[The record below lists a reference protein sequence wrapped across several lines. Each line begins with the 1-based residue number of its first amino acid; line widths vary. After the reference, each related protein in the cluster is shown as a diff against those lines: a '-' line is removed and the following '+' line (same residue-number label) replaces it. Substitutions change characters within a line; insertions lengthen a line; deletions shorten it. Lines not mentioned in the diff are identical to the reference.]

1 MIYNYIT
8 YIVKYKKDRYCLNK
22 ELEEFETRNKDN
34 SCKSIL
40 ISTPTLNII
49 GITIGIGK
57 QNMNYLVNTIFS
69 DFEIILKS
77 KIKPLDIDIKDIIK
91 DLIFLDYK
99 QESTSILRGVAIDSI
114 INTMC
119 TNIEIDKIVN
129 NKNNQNNIDVDLD
142 SDIKLLKVNNELD
155 NVKWKV
161 NKSYSKIFE
170 GNGDSIMSKLSK
182 LEEQQIQD
190 DKDITEIKN
199 MLKSSVPNE
208 QFNLLNLF
216 LKSNK
221 KQLFS
226 FLFIIIVIVS
236 ISQTYLLPKLEII
249 VEEASKEIL
258 K

>member
-22 ELEEFETRNKDN
+22 ELDDFENRNKDN

-40 ISTPTLNII
+40 ISTPTLNIV

-57 QNMNYLVNTIFS
+57 QNINYLVNTIFS
-69 DFEIILKS
+69 DFEIIIKS
-77 KIKPLDIDIKDIIK
+77 KIQPLDLDTKYIVK

-99 QESTSILRGVAIDSI
+99 QEPTSILRGLTIDSI

-119 TNIEIDKIVN
+119 NNIEIDKIF
-129 NKNNQNNIDVDLD
+129 NKNNQNNIDIDLD

-155 NVKWKV
+155 NVKWKA

-170 GNGDSIMSKLSK
+170 GNGDSIMSKIAK

-190 DKDITEIKN
+190 DRDITEIKN
-199 MLKSSVPNE
+199 MLKNSVYEE

-216 LKSNK
+216 YKSNK

-236 ISQTYLLPKLEII
+236 VSQTYLLPKLQLI